1 MGSLTINLLGTSFKI
16 NARQDEQYLQQIM
29 SYYTEVVESL
39 KKSFPGQ
46 DSLQT
51 AILAGI
57 MISDELYS
65 QKYSTESGIVE
76 PHEQT
81 ELMGQ
86 IENITTKM
94 IESINKV
101 L

>member
-16 NARQDEQYLQQIM
+16 NAYQDEQYLQQIM

-39 KKSFPGQ
+39 KKNFPGQ
-46 DSLQT
+46 SPLQT
-51 AILAGI
+51 AIRAGI

-65 QKYSTESGIVE
+65 QKYSAESGLVE
-76 PHEQT
+76 SHDQT
-81 ELMGQ
+81 ELMSQ
-86 IENITTKM
+86 VENITTKM

>member
-16 NARQDEQYLQQIM
+16 NAYQDEQYLQQIM

-39 KKSFPGQ
+39 KKNFPGQ
-46 DSLQT
+46 PPLQT

-65 QKYSTESGIVE
+65 QKYSAESGLVE
-76 PHEQT
+76 SHDQT
-81 ELMGQ
+81 DLMSQ
-86 IENITTKM
+86 VENITTKM

>member
-1 MGSLTINLLGTSFKI
+1 M
-16 NARQDEQYLQQIM
+16 
-29 SYYTEVVESL
+29 
-39 KKSFPGQ
+39 
-46 DSLQT
+46 QT

-65 QKYSTESGIVE
+65 QKYSAESGLVE
-76 PHEQT
+76 SHDQT
-81 ELMGQ
+81 ELMSQ
-86 IENITTKM
+86 VENITTKM